1 MSRSYDKEKLDRYY
15 KSLYELLLSKEVQN
29 SRKIKEIFKLLLE
42 SINFDS
48 NITRIS
54 AFLKRLLQISLFA
67 EPPFIAC
74 SLLITSQIIRNKNK
88 LWKLFDKPE
97 SKNGQ
102 YDNLKREPK
111 FSDGDSIP
119 IYELIPF
126 TEHYHPT
133 IKAFANHILQFFNS
147 KIIEYSSDPIIDLSL
162 VNFLDKFILKNP
174 DSKSKR
180 EMKKLKIKK
189 IAKNNEDEDLINKKG
204 IDIQVTSEFSNKNTE
219 FIKKFNVI
227 NSKIPKKSSIKKE
240 ERY

>member
-1 MSRSYDKEKLDRYY
+1 LNILSKFCREKSIDMKPFYEEKIDVLFKLSHSSSLKLRYQVLRLIFYMSRSYDKEKLDRYY

-180 EMKKLKIKK
+180 EMKKT
-189 IAKNNEDEDLINKKG
+189 KN
-204 IDIQVTSEFSNKNTE
+204 
-219 FIKKFNVI
+219 
-227 NSKIPKKSSIKKE
+227 
-240 ERY
+240 